1 MVLQQSWK
9 KNYIRVQQPN
19 QFYFYNQNMGFVKRM
34 DQNMTKYWYSNDKMI
49 TRCNLNTG
57 VFRTPLCIQKGV
69 FFRKQLTALGR

>member
-57 VFRTPLCIQKGV
+57 VFRTLLRIQEGV
-69 FFRKQLTALGR
+69 FLRKQLTALGR